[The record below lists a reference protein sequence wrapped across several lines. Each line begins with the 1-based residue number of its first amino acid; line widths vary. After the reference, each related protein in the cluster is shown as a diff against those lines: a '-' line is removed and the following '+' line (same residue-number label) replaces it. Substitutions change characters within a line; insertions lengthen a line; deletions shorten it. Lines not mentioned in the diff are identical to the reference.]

1 MSRGLK
7 LGTFTVPVDVQRLRA
22 LRKAAGF
29 PGRRAFAEELR
40 RRGYTFNYNGVERA
54 GQPSKGKTVNRI
66 KSETAEAVAEALGVE
81 PDEAFPE
88 YSAAKAEMERYLAE
102 DRYKPFSTLAERNA
116 AIVGTMDIAKW
127 AAWKYATMPC
137 EGIPIGRDEA
147 VSCAYETLVEV
158 ADQVMQWG
166 LPKGIP
172 FPSYAV
178 SAIRSNIIR
187 KYYGYANTPE
197 REYSFCS
204 LDVFSPEFIR
214 GEYAPDPAELYILME
229 ELEERRTAEN
239 CHHKNGGKSHT

>member
-116 AIVGTMDIAKW
+116 AIVDTMDIAKW
-127 AAWKYATMPC
+127 AAWKYAAMPC

-166 LPKGIP
+166 SQRGYRFPVTPFRQSEATSFGNTTATPTPPSGNTAFAAWTCSAQNLSGGI
-172 FPSYAV
+172 
-178 SAIRSNIIR
+178 
-187 KYYGYANTPE
+187 
-197 REYSFCS
+197 C
-204 LDVFSPEFIR
+204 
-214 GEYAPDPAELYILME
+214 PDPAELYILME
-229 ELEERRTAEN
+229 ELEERQ
-239 CHHKNGGKSHT
+239 NGGKSRP

>member
-7 LGTFTVPVDVQRLRA
+7 LGTFTVPVDVQRIRA

-54 GQPSKGKTVNRI
+54 GQPSRGRTINRI

-88 YSAAKAEMERYLAE
+88 YSAARSEMERHLTE
-102 DRYKPFSTLAERNA
+102 DRYKPFTTLAERNV
-116 AIVGTMDIAKW
+116 AIVDTMDAAKW
-127 AAWKYATMPC
+127 TAWKYANVKC
-137 EGIPIGRDEA
+137 DGVPIGREEA

-158 ADQVMQWG
+158 ADQAMKYG
-166 LPKGIP
+166 IPKGTT
-172 FPSYAV
+172 FPAYACV
-178 SAIRSNIIR
+178 AIRNHIILN
-187 KYYGYANTPE
+187 YHGYATSPKHK
-197 REYSFCS
+197 YSFCS

-229 ELEERRTAEN
+229 ELEEQQN
-239 CHHKNGGKSHT
+239 SGKSRP